1 MEIFAKVVAVG
12 NVISVNRNR
21 NGVSESVN
29 KREVV
34 LQTLSP
40 MTSRCDFYVST
51 ALHLS
56 HLSHVCLMFVSQ
68 MRQVQSV
75 ESMRV
80 RRGWM
85 AKSHF
90 FPPLCTFLCE
100 NSCFLDWENIK
111 NPCCLMWFSRVN
123 YARWKGGNVGK
134 SFGSP
139 FLYLSYDNYNSWE
152 IWEI

>member
-21 NGVSESVN
+21 NGISESVN

-51 ALHLS
+51 DLHLS

-75 ESMRV
+75 EGMRV
-80 RRGWM
+80 RRG
-85 AKSHF
+85 
-90 FPPLCTFLCE
+90 
-100 NSCFLDWENIK
+100 
-111 NPCCLMWFSRVN
+111 
-123 YARWKGGNVGK
+123 
-134 SFGSP
+134 
-139 FLYLSYDNYNSWE
+139 
-152 IWEI
+152 

>member
-1 MEIFAKVVAVG
+1 MYVFVRVWLVKFKMFCVRVRTELLLCGLIFILLCSCLVLTYFIIIMEIFAKVIAVG

-21 NGVSESVN
+21 NGISESVN

-34 LQTLSP
+34 LKTLSP

-75 ESMRV
+75 EGMRV
-80 RRGWM
+80 RRG
-85 AKSHF
+85 
-90 FPPLCTFLCE
+90 
-100 NSCFLDWENIK
+100 
-111 NPCCLMWFSRVN
+111 
-123 YARWKGGNVGK
+123 
-134 SFGSP
+134 
-139 FLYLSYDNYNSWE
+139 
-152 IWEI
+152 

>member
-1 MEIFAKVVAVG
+1 MRKSFVLVWLVEFKMFCVRVRTELLLCGLIFILLCSCLVLTYFIIIMEIFAKVIAVG

-21 NGVSESVN
+21 NGISESVN

-34 LQTLSP
+34 LKTLSP

-75 ESMRV
+75 EGMRV
-80 RRGWM
+80 RRG
-85 AKSHF
+85 
-90 FPPLCTFLCE
+90 
-100 NSCFLDWENIK
+100 
-111 NPCCLMWFSRVN
+111 
-123 YARWKGGNVGK
+123 
-134 SFGSP
+134 
-139 FLYLSYDNYNSWE
+139 
-152 IWEI
+152 

>member
-1 MEIFAKVVAVG
+1 MEIFAKEIAVG

-56 HLSHVCLMFVSQ
+56 HRVSCLSHVCLTNETS
-68 MRQVQSV
+68 
-75 ESMRV
+75 
-80 RRGWM
+80 
-85 AKSHF
+85 AK
-90 FPPLCTFLCE
+90 C
-100 NSCFLDWENIK
+100 
-111 NPCCLMWFSRVN
+111 
-123 YARWKGGNVGK
+123 
-134 SFGSP
+134 
-139 FLYLSYDNYNSWE
+139 
-152 IWEI
+152 